1 MDSSQG
7 GFYRKQMSLMHL
19 MNSADVGD
27 DVSCSLQTIAFISF
41 LATHSITGHKLR
53 QLKKLFETKLKKT
66 L

>member
-1 MDSSQG
+1 
-7 GFYRKQMSLMHL
+7 MHL

-27 DVSCSLQTIAFISF
+27 DASCFPEIIGFISF
-41 LATHSITGHKLR
+41 LATHGITGQKLR